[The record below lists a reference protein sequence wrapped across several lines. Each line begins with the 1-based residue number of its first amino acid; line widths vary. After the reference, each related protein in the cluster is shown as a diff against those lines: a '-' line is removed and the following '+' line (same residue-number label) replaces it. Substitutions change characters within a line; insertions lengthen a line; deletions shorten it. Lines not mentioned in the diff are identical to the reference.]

1 MFHSTR
7 NRSHRRQVS
16 PGNQLATSERRNTE
30 QFKTDQ
36 ANETLESQNNKSQNT
51 QFAVVDK
58 LDDEGLNQLIQ
69 I

>member
-16 PGNQLATSERRNTE
+16 PGTSERRNTE